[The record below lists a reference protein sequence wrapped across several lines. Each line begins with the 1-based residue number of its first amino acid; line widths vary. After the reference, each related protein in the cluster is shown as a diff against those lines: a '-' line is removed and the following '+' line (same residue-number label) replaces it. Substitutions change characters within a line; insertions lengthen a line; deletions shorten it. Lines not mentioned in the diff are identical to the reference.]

1 MEVAVAVVGGSW
13 RSMGGRGLFVSFR
26 VVSRWC
32 RCSAGSGG
40 SVVAVGEGVRE
51 ERRVD
56 EVNRWVSYRG
66 RRLLS
71 LEMMDRWNSSS
82 SSFVRAALMLYIL
95 YIHTPVQSRPTPVQ
109 SGLRSM

>member
-1 MEVAVAVVGGSW
+1 M
-13 RSMGGRGLFVSFR
+13 
-26 VVSRWC
+26 
-32 RCSAGSGG
+32 
-40 SVVAVGEGVRE
+40 GEGVRE

-95 YIHTPVQSRPTPVQ
+95 YIHTPVQSRPTPESEVD
-109 SGLRSM
+109 SVEPSTARLRGGLVGHGQKPDHFGYFQ